1 MDRKPSTNEPGGSC
15 MELHKSRD
23 LIIALKKA
31 KAELEYTLPRIEEEI
46 RKRGKSVS
54 LSTLKRVFKE
64 GSEDESAASF
74 SFEHTLLPIAEV
86 LLDAEEIPTP
96 EGSPYSLEIE
106 LLKADLRVQEERV
119 ESLLA
124 RNKILE
130 DRVTFMQTQIERKDR
145 RIDERED
152 IIRKVMA
159 ERDLLRERLEAF
171 GTLGVLK

>member
-1 MDRKPSTNEPGGSC
+1 
-15 MELHKSRD
+15 MELQRSKE
-23 LIIALKKA
+23 LISACKKA
-31 KAELEYTLPRIEEEI
+31 KEELDYTLPRIEGEI
-46 RKRGKSVS
+46 RKLGESVS
-54 LSTLKRVFKE
+54 MSTLKRVFKA
-64 GSEDESAASF
+64 GSEDIAASF

-86 LLDAEEIPTP
+86 LLDAKDIPTP
-96 EGSPYSLEIE
+96 EGSPYAVEIA
-106 LLKADLRVQEERV
+106 LLQAELRVQDERV

-159 ERDLLRERLEAF
+159 ERDELRKRLEHEM
-171 GTLGVLK
+171 

>member
-1 MDRKPSTNEPGGSC
+1 
-15 MELHKSRD
+15 MELKKARD
-23 LIIALKKA
+23 LIIALKKS
-31 KAELEYTLPRIEEEI
+31 KAELEYTIPRIEEEI
-46 RKRGKSVS
+46 RRHGKSVS
-54 LSTLKRVFKE
+54 ISTLKRVFKE
-64 GSEDESAASF
+64 GSEDENADSF
-74 SFEHTLLPIAEV
+74 SYEHTLLPIAEV
-86 LLDAEEIPTP
+86 LLDAEDIPTA

-130 DRVTFMQTQIERKDR
+130 DRVTFMQAQIERKDR

-159 ERDLLRERLEAF
+159 ERDMLRERLEAY
-171 GTLGVLK
+171 GSLKVIR